1 MNKFWYFRHILPFL
15 WPKSVK
21 EENKYHKFSL
31 FIASHRWVHSKN
43 RNPRFWR
50 WTQNWRIEWNL
61 TVVKSKTTKNN
72 VWMSNAQLKLE
83 ILQDFKTFHL
93 FFQRRTLQN
102 AMQLPNLLSR
112 KTIWTAMYFPKQKG
126 VLLFIFISGNLIC
139 AAIFQIYLQI
149 YMDFFFPYPKFLL
162 NHIVFHFNPSFLVS
176 VFSSQ
181 NLKRLLNNL
190 LFY

>member
-31 FIASHRWVHSKN
+31 FIASHRWVHGKN
-43 RNPRFWR
+43 RYPQFWR
-50 WTQNWRIEWNL
+50 WTQLKNWM
-61 TVVKSKTTKNN
+61 KSYCCEIKNNEKQCLDEQCTTK
-72 VWMSNAQLKLE
+72 VR

-112 KTIWTAMYFPKQKG
+112 KTIWTAMYFPKQTG

-139 AAIFQIYLQI
+139 AAILQIYLQI
-149 YMDFFFPYPKFLL
+149 YMDFFS
-162 NHIVFHFNPSFLVS
+162 HIPNSF
-176 VFSSQ
+176 
-181 NLKRLLNNL
+181 
-190 LFY
+190 